1 MTDKTLGGLI
11 KTVRQQKNWT
21 LRQMSQ
27 IVGVPLSTL
36 AKVEADKLSLTY
48 DKLQQFT
55 SKLGMT
61 LAEFM
66 AQNETSATALPSAAP
81 AIITARRSLT
91 ANGASVRVS
100 TPNYDYEYLCADL
113 REKRMVPIITR
124 IRAQTIG
131 DFGDPVRHRGE
142 EFVYVLEGAVEVHL
156 QFYRPVVLQT
166 GEGLYVDS
174 TMGHAYI
181 AKDCETALILA
192 VCSSE
197 DVDLAEELISQAEG
211 EASNQA

>member
-1 MTDKTLGGLI
+1 
-11 KTVRQQKNWT
+11 
-21 LRQMSQ
+21 
-27 IVGVPLSTL
+27 
-36 AKVEADKLSLTY
+36 
-48 DKLQQFT
+48 
-55 SKLGMT
+55 MT

-66 AQNETSATALPSAAP
+66 AQGETSSPAPPSATP

-124 IRAQTIG
+124 IRAHSIG
-131 DFGDPVRHRGE
+131 EFGDQVRHRGE
-142 EFVYVLEGAVEVHL
+142 EFVYVLEGSVEVHL
-156 QFYRPVVLQT
+156 QFYAPVVLRQ

-181 AKDCETALILA
+181 AKDCDTALILA

-197 DVDLAEELISQAEG
+197 DVDLAEDLISQAEG
-211 EASNQA
+211 EASFKS